1 LLRFSKSHNFR
12 PSYYKLG
19 NILKQRLRVPCVL
32 ALTATATKET
42 ERSITKAL
50 SIPSLGIVQA
60 LHVCQNLHLSV
71 SRPSHKQ
78 VRLQA
83 QLFQSQLFQW
93 FKLEK
98 STDIDSASDLFIFTG
113 GKTFLHYLSQVHFLM
128 SRASSSIAHI
138 R

>member
-1 LLRFSKSHNFR
+1 
-12 PSYYKLG
+12 
-19 NILKQRLRVPCVL
+19 VPCVL

-50 SIPSLGIVQA
+50 SIPPSGIVQA
-60 LHVCQNLHLSV
+60 SHVRQNLHLSV
-71 SRPSHKQ
+71 SRPSHRQ

-93 FKLEK
+93 FKREK
-98 STDIDSASDLFIFTG
+98 STDIDSAPDLFLFTG
-113 GKTFLHYLSQVHFLM
+113 GKIYSHYLSLVHFLM
-128 SRASSSIAHI
+128 SRASSSTAHI